1 MSEKAENASNPLDMV
16 KWIIVIAL
24 LGGLVWAYSAYEDI
38 SVLYRALAAVA
49 IVVVSLGIAATT
61 QKGSNFLVFAKDSRT
76 EVRKVIWPD
85 RSEANRM
92 TLIILIA
99 TAVVGLML
107 YLIDMVIVWAIG
119 LLTGIGV

>member
-1 MSEKAENASNPLDMV
+1 MSEKAENTSNPLDLV

-49 IVVVSLGIAATT
+49 IVVVSLGIASTT
-61 QKGSNFLVFAKDSRT
+61 QKGSDFLVFAKDSRT

-92 TLIILIA
+92 TLIILVA
-99 TAVVGLML
+99 TAIVGVML

-119 LLTGIGV
+119 LITGIGV

>member
-1 MSEKAENASNPLDMV
+1 MSDKAENASNPIDYV

-24 LGGLVWAYSAYEDI
+24 LGGLVWAYSAYEEI
-38 SVLYRALAAVA
+38 SILYRALAAVG

-61 QKGSNFLVFAKDSRT
+61 QKGSNFLIFAKDSRT

-119 LLTGIGV
+119 LITGIGV

>member
-1 MSEKAENASNPLDMV
+1 MSDKAENTSNPLDLV

-49 IVVVSLGIAATT
+49 IVVISLGIASTT

-119 LLTGIGV
+119 LITGIGV

>member
-1 MSEKAENASNPLDMV
+1 MSDKAENASNPLDKV